1 MQEIGRANLFF
12 YPFSAPNL
20 SPSSHCYAAFHYLI
34 SLGPTDYFTHL
45 CFLIDI
51 FISRFA
57 KKKAPKK
64 KASKKGS
71 LRTIRIPAT
80 MKTTITIV
88 CIFIVLSGIALA
100 VLSHPAFGLW
110 RHVSKERLHA
120 SPNYRNGQF
129 LNQLPTPQLSEN
141 VSAPQALLGLF
152 RRDKNR
158 VPSEPLQAVKTDL
171 KSLPTDSD
179 WLVWLGHS
187 SFLFCLDGK
196 RYLVDPLLKPEW
208 PATLMMRPF
217 AGTDIYRQED
227 LPDIDVLIITH
238 EHWDHMEYATL
249 RDIRDRVKQVVC
261 PLGIADYLRYLGYKD
276 EIITE
281 MDWYEASGSITC
293 LPSRHFS
300 NRLLRRNQTLWASFM
315 VEAGGRKVYIG
326 GDGGY
331 DKRFAEIHER
341 FGSVDLALL
350 ENGQYNA
357 SWIYIHTT
365 PEDLEKV
372 ILDLQAKQVFT
383 VHHDK
388 FALSVHP
395 WSEPSTVAHDIATKH
410 NIRLLDAPIG
420 EVVKY

>member
-1 MQEIGRANLFF
+1 
-12 YPFSAPNL
+12 
-20 SPSSHCYAAFHYLI
+20 
-34 SLGPTDYFTHL
+34 
-45 CFLIDI
+45 
-51 FISRFA
+51 
-57 KKKAPKK
+57 
-64 KASKKGS
+64 
-71 LRTIRIPAT
+71 

-88 CIFIVLSGIALA
+88 CVLIVLSGIALA

-110 RHVSKERLHA
+110 RHVSKERIQA
-120 SPNYRNGQF
+120 SPNYRDGMFQ
-129 LNQLPTPQLSEN
+129 NQEPTPQFTGDTASTRSTLWRFLTN
-141 VSAPQALLGLF
+141 KDTL
-152 RRDKNR
+152 R
-158 VPSEPLQAVKTDL
+158 VPQQPIPAVKTDL
-171 KSLPTDSD
+171 KNLPTDSD
-179 WLVWLGHS
+179 WLVWFGHS
-187 SFLFCLDGK
+187 SYLFCLNGK
-196 RYLVDPLLKPEW
+196 RYLVDPVLQPEF
-208 PATLMMRPF
+208 PATLMMKAFP
-217 AGTDIYRQED
+217 GTDIYRPED

-238 EHWDHMEYATL
+238 EHWDHMDYATL
-249 RDIRDRVKQVVC
+249 RDIRERVKQVIC
-261 PLGIADYLRYLGYKD
+261 PLGIADYLCYWGYTD
-276 EIITE
+276 EQITE
-281 MDWYEASGSITC
+281 MDWYESHTAKRSYSVTVLQCNGPTAEGGQTITC

-300 NRLLRRNQTLWASFM
+300 NRLLGKRNQTLWASFM

-357 SWIYIHTT
+357 NWKYIHTM

-410 NIRLLDAPIG
+410 NILLLDAPIG
-420 EVVKY
+420 TVVNY

>member
-1 MQEIGRANLFF
+1 
-12 YPFSAPNL
+12 
-20 SPSSHCYAAFHYLI
+20 
-34 SLGPTDYFTHL
+34 
-45 CFLIDI
+45 
-51 FISRFA
+51 
-57 KKKAPKK
+57 
-64 KASKKGS
+64 
-71 LRTIRIPAT
+71 

-88 CIFIVLSGIALA
+88 CVLIVLSGIALA

-110 RHVSKERLHA
+110 RHVSKERIQA
-120 SPNYRNGQF
+120 SPNYRDGMFQ
-129 LNQLPTPQLSEN
+129 NQEPTPQFTGDTAST
-141 VSAPQALLGLF
+141 
-152 RRDKNR
+152 RRTFWRFLTNKDTLR
-158 VPSEPLQAVKTDL
+158 VPTEPIPAVKTDL
-171 KSLPTDSD
+171 KNLPTDSD
-179 WLVWLGHS
+179 WLVWFGHS
-187 SFLFCLDGK
+187 SYLFCLNGK
-196 RYLVDPLLKPEW
+196 RYLVDPVLKPGW
-208 PATLMMRPF
+208 PATLMMKPF
-217 AGTDIYRQED
+217 AGTDIYRPED
-227 LPDIDVLIITH
+227 LPSIDVLIITH

-249 RDIRDRVKQVVC
+249 RDIRNRVKQVIC
-261 PLGIADYLRYLGYKD
+261 PLGIADYLCYWGYQD
-276 EIITE
+276 EQIME
-281 MDWYEASGSITC
+281 MDWYDQSSMTNDQLQITC

-300 NRLLRRNQTLWASFM
+300 NRLLGKRNQTLWASFM

-357 SWIYIHTT
+357 NWKYIHTT

-410 NIRLLDAPIG
+410 DIDLLDAPIG
-420 EVVKY
+420 TVVNF